1 MEYTVNDHFDL
12 PLETRKLVEAWV
24 TEHHGHY
31 EDVILLRFHS
41 DEVTIT
47 ELKRPLRYARGE
59 VASRTRVHKVKRPF
73 PATDEEITTAGRTK

>member
-41 DEVTIT
+41 DEVKYPQTT
-47 ELKRPLRYARGE
+47 GPHHP
-59 VASRTRVHKVKRPF
+59 TR
-73 PATDEEITTAGRTK
+73 